1 MLSLIVPFCCDG
13 VGQTTL
19 IRKFKLDVFGV
30 ETYYS
35 SKSEEISNDN
45 SPSWFMTTM
54 LVIKYIFFH
63 PLNHDLWVA
72 FVKLRDLIT

>member
-19 IRKFKLDVFGV
+19 TRKFKLDVFGV

-45 SPSWFMTTM
+45 SP
-54 LVIKYIFFH
+54 
-63 PLNHDLWVA
+63 
-72 FVKLRDLIT
+72 